1 MVLKAQN
8 DSFNLGDAIVIR
20 QIETFKVTFFFM
32 KDLTQTTKSKLRRMF
47 LAVKNFQKKTKSLIQ
62 LMKTYFSKKHS

>member
-62 LMKTYFSKKHS
+62 RNYSGTLS

>member
-32 KDLTQTTKSKLRRMF
+32 KDLTQTTKPKLRRMF

-62 LMKTYFSKKHS
+62 LMKTYYSKKT